1 MCQKRF
7 RLSQDDSVITQ
18 RYNTNISTIFTIFT
32 SSDKIILATKPTIVI
47 KCFVAVANTTQ

>member
-47 KCFVAVANTTQ
+47 KCFVAVAYTTQ

>member
-18 RYNTNISTIFTIFT
+18 RYNTNISTSFNIFT
-32 SSDKIILATKPTIVI
+32 SSDKIILATIS
-47 KCFVAVANTTQ
+47 QL